1 MVSAEYAKH
10 LREKAA
16 KLPLSPGIYIM
27 RDKSGK
33 VIYVGKSKKLKNRV
47 SQYFHENDFKSP
59 RTDTMTSLVADFDY
73 ILCDTEIEALSLE
86 NSLIKLYRP
95 RYNVKLKDDK
105 SYPYIK
111 ATVSEEYP
119 EFSVTRKRGADKSK
133 YFGPY
138 TGTNTA
144 YSILAAMQKA
154 FSLPS
159 CHRHFPRDKGKV
171 RNCIYSQLGCA
182 APCRNDVSSDE
193 YREIFMQAVAFLAGD
208 TDGVIADLEKKMI
221 DASNRT
227 AYEAAAR
234 YRDRIAAVKKLCE
247 KQKVVAAPD
256 VERDVIAWQADELIP
271 SACVFYVR
279 GGKLIDSETFFFGP
293 NEIADSSAIP
303 SFVFGLYTSRE
314 YIPREITF
322 AEGTDDEDLAL
333 ISDWLCQ
340 KAGYKV
346 NVRVPKRGDAK
357 KLCDM
362 ALQNA
367 VQGAKEKRCQ
377 NEKSEKS
384 LARLAAIAGLE
395 VVPERIEAFDISN
408 YGDEHITAGMVVYE
422 NAKPKKSDYRVFN
435 IKSGTRDDYGAM
447 RETIKRR
454 LSHAEESPLPD
465 LFLIDGGAQHVAAV
479 NEVLRKSGAN
489 VATLG
494 MVKDEHHK
502 TRALVNEN
510 GEISIALDQP
520 VFVLIYG
527 IQEEVHRF
535 TVSRMSQKKRK
546 TIRRSSLESVSGL
559 GPVKAKKLLEHF
571 GGLNG
576 VKNASV
582 EELAQVSG
590 VNEALA
596 QKIYDHFKGDKS

>member
-1 MVSAEYAKH
+1 MVNPEYAVH

-16 KLPLSPGIYIM
+16 GLPLTPGVYIM

-33 VIYVGKSKKLKNRV
+33 IIYVGKSKKLKNRV
-47 SQYFHENDFKSP
+47 SQYFHENDFKS
-59 RTDTMTSLVADFDY
+59 RKTDTMTFFVADFDY

-111 ATVSEEYP
+111 ATTDAEYP
-119 EFSVTRKRGADKSK
+119 EFSVTRKREGDKAK

-138 TGTNTA
+138 TGTSTA
-144 YSILAAMQKA
+144 YSILSAMQKT
-154 FSLPS
+154 FSLPP
-159 CHRHFPRDKGKV
+159 CRRHFPRDRGKV
-171 RNCIYSQLGCA
+171 KNCIYRQIGCV
-182 APCRNDVSSDE
+182 APCREDVSPDE
-193 YREIFMQAVAFLAGD
+193 YREVFMQAVAFLSGD
-208 TDGVIADLEKKMI
+208 TDGVLTELEKKMT
-221 DASNRT
+221 DAASRM

-234 YRDRIAAVKKLCE
+234 YRDRIVAVKKLCD
-247 KQKVVAAPD
+247 KQKVVAAPS
-256 VERDVIAWQADELIP
+256 VERDVIAWQSDEIIP

-279 GGKLIDSETFFFGP
+279 GGKLIDSETFFFGI
-293 NEIADSSAIP
+293 NEIADSSAIS
-303 SFVFGLYTSRE
+303 SFVYGLYMSRE

-322 AEGTDDEDLAL
+322 AEGIDDDDLAL
-333 ISDWLCQ
+333 LSDWLTQ

-367 VQGAKEKRCQ
+367 FQRAKENQ
-377 NEKSEKS
+377 AQSEKS
-384 LARLAAIAGLE
+384 DKSLSRLAAIAGLE

-422 NAKPKKSDYRVFN
+422 NAKPKKSDYRIYN
-435 IKSGTRDDYGAM
+435 IRSDFQDDYGAM
-447 RETIKRR
+447 RQAIERR
-454 LSHAEESPLPD
+454 ISHADEMSLPD
-465 LFLIDGGAQHVAAV
+465 LFLIDGGATHVAV
-479 NEVLRKSGAN
+479 VSEVLREHGMNTA
-489 VATLG
+489 VLG

-502 TRALVNEN
+502 TRALVDER
-510 GEISIALDQP
+510 GEISIALEQP

-535 TVSRMSQKKRK
+535 TVSHMSAKKRK
-546 TIRRSSLESVSGL
+546 TIRRSTLEKIDGI
-559 GPVKAKKLLEHF
+559 GEAKAKELLKHF
-571 GGLNG
+571 GGLAD
-576 VKNASV
+576 VKKASA
-582 EELAQVSG
+582 EELMQVRG
-590 VNEALA
+590 INADLA
-596 QKIYDHFKGDKS
+596 NKITEYFKGDKK